1 MYTIHINSA
10 QNHLHRHCHKH
21 HHCHSSFAQEFLLFR
36 QGISNNLPSLRWQMY
51 KPLRKSDLS
60 PQLKLDTDAQI
71 ILKQFTLPKSS
82 ITDHHMDCHNPHY
95 FGLTST
101 LPSIFLCANGEIKSF
116 IVLDCLIIM
125 EIGANLNSS
134 LLELQRLGR
143 VVKFSS
149 L

>member
-21 HHCHSSFAQEFLLFR
+21 HHCHSSFAQEFLLYR
-36 QGISNNLPSLRWQMY
+36 QEMSNNLPSLLLKMY

-82 ITDHHMDCHNPHY
+82 ITDHHWTATINITLVSPAHY
-95 FGLTST
+95 HQYSDVILAK
-101 LPSIFLCANGEIKSF
+101 SIIT
-116 IVLDCLIIM
+116 VLDCLIM
-125 EIGANLNSS
+125 MGLV
-134 LLELQRLGR
+134 LT
-143 VVKFSS
+143 
-149 L
+149 